1 VIVVGAG
8 IENESELIQT
18 YLAPLA
24 SKVPGAFGLTDDAAL
39 LSIEP
44 GTDLVVTNDPVIA
57 GVHFFASDK
66 PENIAWKALAVN
78 VSDLAAK
85 GADPRAYLLAL
96 AFPGPPERDWMA
108 AFAQGLGAAQQAFG
122 CHLIGGDTD
131 HTPGP
136 LSIGVTAIGTVPK
149 GAFVQRRGAKAGDHV
164 FVTGTIGDAALGLAI
179 RRDPR
184 LFDHILSDA
193 DKNLLV
199 DRYLRPQPRLGLV
212 EALRKHA
219 SAALDISDGL
229 LKDLARLSGPLG
241 LELKLEALPL
251 SAPARAALASDGRV
265 ANLILGGGDDYE
277 LLVAVAPDQMAAF
290 VRSAGRLSVS
300 DIGVLQTGVPITVI
314 GRDGVRLEPDRAGYD
329 HFHDR
334 SG

>member
-1 VIVVGAG
+1 VGAG

-108 AFAQGLGAAQQAFG
+108 AFAQGLGAAHPRA
-122 CHLIGGDTD
+122 LN
-131 HTPGP
+131 
-136 LSIGVTAIGTVPK
+136 
-149 GAFVQRRGAKAGDHV
+149 
-164 FVTGTIGDAALGLAI
+164 AARPSGL
-179 RRDPR
+179 
-184 LFDHILSDA
+184 
-193 DKNLLV
+193 
-199 DRYLRPQPRLGLV
+199 QRLGRHSLV
-212 EALRKHA
+212 VEDHH
-219 SAALDISDGL
+219 G
-229 LKDLARLSGPLG
+229 
-241 LELKLEALPL
+241 
-251 SAPARAALASDGRV
+251 ALAADDALECHFAAPQTVEV
-265 ANLILGGGDDYE
+265 AKRTL
-277 LLVAVAPDQMAAF
+277 
-290 VRSAGRLSVS
+290 
-300 DIGVLQTGVPITVI
+300 GVLQV
-314 GRDGVRLEPDRAGYD
+314 
-329 HFHDR
+329 
-334 SG
+334 